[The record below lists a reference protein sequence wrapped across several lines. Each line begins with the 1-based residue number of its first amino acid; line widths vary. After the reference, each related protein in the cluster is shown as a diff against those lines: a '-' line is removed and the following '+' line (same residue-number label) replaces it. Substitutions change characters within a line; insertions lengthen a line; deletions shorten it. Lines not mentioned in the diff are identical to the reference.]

1 MLLTL
6 IAAGTGV
13 LNQLFKARTAR
24 ILIKRNK
31 PDRSDWVATLTYSSD
46 AT

>member
-13 LNQLFKARTAR
+13 LNQLLRAR
-24 ILIKRNK
+24 IARSLIKREQARQK
-31 PDRSDWVATLTYSSD
+31 RLGRHIDLFI
-46 AT
+46 

>member
-24 ILIKRNK
+24 TLIKREQARQK
-31 PDRSDWVATLTYSSD
+31 RLGRHIDLFI
-46 AT
+46 